1 MWERGDNVGASDRE
15 LTGQTPGASQSS
27 GQSFLFDDRVQPWT
41 HAVES
46 LSADVEQ
53 QRQVLLAALANS
65 DYGTVEQKVA
75 YILQRYP
82 ETRNSHTRLAIQY
95 WLKFNADKLANWDRL
110 SLDVLLEV
118 ENFENIERAARN
130 IQNTL
135 KLWSGGERY
144 KTLRDARQLLF
155 SEYFAEQRKGDPEIR
170 LYLDETGTDQKS
182 GFLGVAGVCA
192 ADWRQYGR
200 YHAALCQWRERLN
213 YPGTLHASQ
222 ITDDITGHLALLAE
236 VNKRK
241 GGLLF
246 VAHVMRARGM
256 THTELEALFVQVVL
270 DTLRN
275 LDDSACLNEPK
286 ALLVTKEA
294 NSGFDS
300 VFLRPLRADLEDA
313 LAAEFLRRVYL
324 KDVQSVP
331 KGREVMLEV
340 ADQIAHALLRR
351 TLHRGHHP
359 KDRVAE
365 AVMNVTGFEDPRE
378 KGIVFKLWQ

>member
-1 MWERGDNVGASDRE
+1 
-15 LTGQTPGASQSS
+15 
-27 GQSFLFDDRVQPWT
+27 
-41 HAVES
+41 
-46 LSADVEQ
+46 
-53 QRQVLLAALANS
+53 
-65 DYGTVEQKVA
+65 
-75 YILQRYP
+75 
-82 ETRNSHTRLAIQY
+82 
-95 WLKFNADKLANWDRL
+95 
-110 SLDVLLEV
+110 
-118 ENFENIERAARN
+118 
-130 IQNTL
+130 
-135 KLWSGGERY
+135 
-144 KTLRDARQLLF
+144 
-155 SEYFAEQRKGDPEIR
+155 
-170 LYLDETGTDQKS
+170 
-182 GFLGVAGVCA
+182 
-192 ADWRQYGR
+192 
-200 YHAALCQWRERLN
+200 
-213 YPGTLHASQ
+213 
-222 ITDDITGHLALLAE
+222 
-236 VNKRK
+236 
-241 GGLLF
+241 
-246 VAHVMRARGM
+246 M